1 MQAEPGRTIERR
13 SGTRAATT
21 PRKLPRASPGTN
33 TSGATKTIASLS
45 TPVRRRLSASPRYLL
60 PAMVA
65 LVRPLALA
73 VRVSVQLLLVL
84 AYLEVAVVVAAPDA
98 GSVSEVGVQLPEL
111 VLVSVTVLLAPR
123 LLTALPKPSITLRP
137 AVSVPCLPPVQ
148 VQLVVH
154 GELSVPVFELTFQM
168 SFDGVPALTVNVELP
183 IFVPSVALRVVEAA
197 L

>member
-1 MQAEPGRTIERR
+1 
-13 SGTRAATT
+13 
-21 PRKLPRASPGTN
+21 
-33 TSGATKTIASLS
+33 
-45 TPVRRRLSASPRYLL
+45 
-60 PAMVA
+60 MVA

-84 AYLEVAVVVAAPDA
+84 AYFEVAVVVAAPDA
-98 GSVSEVGVQLPEL
+98 GSVSEVGVQLPVPL

-154 GELSVPVFELTFQM
+154 GELSVPVFELTFQI